1 MKDKQNLAQTWLI
14 FDLRFFQKPS
24 KWSQQKGVLKLISYF
39 LVIFMILKLS
49 KSNGMLFMR
58 QIMILEIQ
66 NNDLEL
72 IL

>member
-1 MKDKQNLAQTWLI
+1 MLESKNLPTENYQH
-14 FDLRFFQKPS
+14 FRHN
-24 KWSQQKGVLKLISYF
+24 QKGVLKLISYF